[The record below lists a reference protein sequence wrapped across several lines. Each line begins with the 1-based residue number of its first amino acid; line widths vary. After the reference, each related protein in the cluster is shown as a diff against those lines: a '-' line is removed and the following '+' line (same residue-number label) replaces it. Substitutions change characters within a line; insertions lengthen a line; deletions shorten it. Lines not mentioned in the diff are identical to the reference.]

1 MDESMTLLE
10 DDTEGVIANII
21 EEDRDGARTGEEEE
35 EERKR
40 NEEMEVERLLIIAKV
55 LKRSEVAK
63 VRSSR
68 SFLTT
73 ASTRGQV

>member
-21 EEDRDGARTGEEEE
+21 EEDRDGARAGEEEE

-40 NEEMEVERLLIIAKV
+40 NEEMEAERLLIIAKV
-55 LKRSEVAK
+55 LKRSEVTK
-63 VRSSR
+63 VRSST
-68 SFLTT
+68 SFLNTVS
-73 ASTRGQV
+73 ARAQV